1 MILYTLFIN
10 ADKRSKVKKSLIV
23 YKKKYDIVAK
33 TNDATLI
40 YLSCWYHYGG

>member
-10 ADKRSKVKKSLIV
+10 ADKRSKVKIV
-23 YKKKYDIVAK
+23 NFVLKKYDIVAK